1 MIVRQRSMRRRW
13 YRVVRIWRSD
23 ATPVHDAPVMG
34 RLLAVCGWLAWQV
47 GRPFRRGS
55 VRRDSR
61 PAVAGVAVALLLL
74 AAVPIALPLF
84 AAQPT
89 DTVVQEIRDGLV
101 SEPGTW
107 VRVRGRVFPLADSPT
122 GQDGNFA
129 LLVDGANSL
138 RAIVVQSAEP
148 FEPVVPEQVES
159 QTVTGRLRPLGTSV
173 EEELPIAATV
183 FGTPPTVVP
192 DRVLELDPLTTA
204 ERAVWWP
211 LSILP
216 FLLGVLLLIGA
227 RIGYPIF
234 RRSSVVDV
242 LAAPLG
248 PGERLPAAYGGQVG
262 PNQRPLA
269 DPGAALLL
277 VRRGPRGNLLTAQ
290 PLADDGGV
298 APGPV
303 TIGGSWTA
311 GRIGDVYTV
320 SETIPALLVR
330 SELVNA
336 TFLFA
341 RTAERDR
348 VAALVAVDRD

>member
-1 MIVRQRSMRRRW
+1 
-13 YRVVRIWRSD
+13 
-23 ATPVHDAPVMG
+23 MG
-34 RLLAVCGWLAWQV
+34 RLLAICGWLAWQI
-47 GRPFRRGS
+47 GRPFRRG
-55 VRRDSR
+55 RPGAAR
-61 PAVAGVAVALLLL
+61 PAVIGVAVVLLIL
-74 AAVPIALPLF
+74 AALPIVIPLF
-84 AAQPT
+84 GAQPT
-89 DTVVQEIRDGLV
+89 DTVVQEIRDGIV
-101 SEPGTW
+101 AQRDTW
-107 VRVRGRVFPLADSPT
+107 VRLHGRLFPLTDSPT

-129 LLVDGANSL
+129 LLVDDANTL

-148 FEPVVPEQVES
+148 FEPVDPEEVQS
-159 QTVTGRLRPLGTSV
+159 RAVTGRLQALGASV
-173 EEELPIAATV
+173 EEELPIEATV
-183 FGTPPTVVP
+183 AGTPPTVVP
-192 DRVLELDPLTTA
+192 DRVLELDPVTTR
-204 ERAVWWP
+204 ERAIWWP

-216 FLLGVLLLIGA
+216 LLLGVALLVGV
-227 RIGYPIF
+227 RVGYPIF

-248 PGERLPAAYGGQVG
+248 PGERLPAAYGGHVG

-290 PLADDGGV
+290 PLPEDGGV
-298 APGPV
+298 APAPV

-320 SETIPALLVR
+320 RETIPALFVR

-341 RTAERDR
+341 RVAERDR
-348 VAALVAVDRD
+348 VAALVAVERD